1 MKVRQLAMSVVDP
14 VHVSSCGFLPVGH
27 CLLVHSLRSFFKTVV
42 S

>member
-14 VHVSSCGFLPVGH
+14 VHVSRGFLPVGH